1 MAYNR
6 TSYSMGDEKEMTDR
20 KPIVLN
26 GSEELQFLE
35 EFCKQ
40 NDYIL
45 NPLTVITTE
54 ARIEYPMCLLPVE
67 MVE

>member
-1 MAYNR
+1 
-6 TSYSMGDEKEMTDR
+6 MTDR
-20 KPIVLN
+20 RPIVLR
-26 GSEELQFLE
+26 GDEELQFLE

-54 ARIEYPMCLLPVE
+54 ARIEYPLALLPSE
-67 MVE
+67 MIL